1 MTSRFTSYAHRLLTL
16 ALLAAPV
23 LSHGQTTHPAKAG
36 QPTSTTRSTKGRSS
50 VKSSSQEQEPTR
62 PHKYSRHHKT
72 QHQRETG
79 TVTTHAPKSDAAAPT
94 PTAPGKNTTP
104 APAVTAAPA
113 ATPLPAA
120 TPTKTAVTTSAAPAA
135 SKPAAAT
142 APKPAPGKPVAKPG
156 PASEPAG
163 RAYLVGRVSGVTN
176 DSIAV
181 SMRENPLDPKDRL
194 IRVGVNDKGDFKLI
208 IPLNGPAKADLVYGD
223 DVAPLFLDPG
233 TDLDVRFKGS
243 DMSTTLKFKANDVP
257 TGFTTKLRN
266 GSNLTNEQRHRQ
278 QAANANNY
286 LSEFDAQFVENDGFQ
301 VLPDNIQLY
310 EAPFLSF
317 LEYRRKHELEFLED
331 HAAKQSFTQEFYN
344 YAHAE
349 VLYSYANDRLT
360 FQDLREQVV
369 NTEGRLKMAA
379 DYYNFLREPGLLN
392 EPNAAQSELYHE
404 FLLNYVH
411 FAVAQ
416 DKHQRADPDFYPA
429 CYALAA
435 KKLNG
440 VSRPVIL
447 GRILQESFRFG
458 HVKQSAAMLTDFRNY
473 DSRNQFY
480 PTLLND
486 FDRHKDFA
494 IGAPAPDFKLTSPT
508 GDTVHLH
515 DFAGKLVYINFW
527 KSTNGLC
534 LRDLAYAQELIR
546 KFEGKNIVFI
556 NVALDENEQAWRS
569 LVTMKKLPGVQVRVP
584 GGGLR
589 SSTAHAYALQEVP
602 SYFLVGED
610 GTFLNTKPKR
620 LSSRAAVDE
629 INQSFGKASTYTSAI
644 EFAPTHK

>member
-1 MTSRFTSYAHRLLTL
+1 MTARFTTYVQRVLVA
-16 ALLAAPV
+16 ALVAAPA
-23 LSHGQTTHPAKAG
+23 LSYGQSKHHTKHHAK
-36 QPTSTTRSTKGRSS
+36 PS
-50 VKSSSQEQEPTR
+50 
-62 PHKYSRHHKT
+62 T
-72 QHQRETG
+72 QHT
-79 TVTTHAPKSDAAAPT
+79 AAAP
-94 PTAPGKNTTP
+94 A
-104 APAVTAAPA
+104 
-113 ATPLPAA
+113 
-120 TPTKTAVTTSAAPAA
+120 SAA
-135 SKPAAAT
+135 KPAAAPAVVGEAA
-142 APKPAPGKPVAKPG
+142 APVPASPAAAPAKAVAPAAAPAKAVVALPKPMAKPAPAPEPTGKAILIGKI
-156 PASEPAG
+156 
-163 RAYLVGRVSGVTN
+163 SGSTN
-176 DSIAV
+176 DSVAV
-181 SMRENPLDPKDRL
+181 SLRENPLDPKDKL
-194 IRVGVNDKGDFKLI
+194 IRVPVNEKGEFKLV
-208 IPLNGPAKADLVYGD
+208 IPLFGPTKADLVYGD
-223 DVAPLFLDPG
+223 DVAPLFLDAG
-233 TDLDVRFKGS
+233 TDLDVRFKGN

-257 TGFTTKLRN
+257 TGLGTKLRN
-266 GSNLTNEQRHRQ
+266 GSNLTEQQRHRQ

-310 EAPFLSF
+310 EAPFISF

-331 HAAKQSFTQEFYN
+331 HAAKQSFTQDFYN
-344 YAHAE
+344 YAKAE
-349 VLYSYANDRLT
+349 VVYSYANDKLT

-369 NTEGRLKMAA
+369 NTEGRLKMAP

-392 EPNAAQSELYHE
+392 DPNAAQSELYHE

-429 CYALAA
+429 CYALTV

-440 VSRPVIL
+440 PTRAVIL

-473 DSRNQFY
+473 DARNIYY
-480 PTLLND
+480 PTLLTD

-494 IGAPAPDFKLTSPT
+494 IGAPAPDFKLATAT

-515 DFAGKLVYINFW
+515 DFAGKLVYLNFW

-534 LRDLAYAQELIR
+534 LRDLAYAQELMR
-546 KFEGKNIVFI
+546 KFEGKNIVFV
-556 NVALDENEQAWRS
+556 NVALDENEQAWKS
-569 LVTMKKLPGVQVRVP
+569 LVNIKKLPGVQVRVP

-589 SSTAHAYALQEVP
+589 SATAHAYALQEVP

-620 LSSRAAVDE
+620 LSSRAAIDE

-644 EFAPTHK
+644 EFAPATKK

>member
-1 MTSRFTSYAHRLLTL
+1 MTALFTTYVHRVLVA
-16 ALLAAPV
+16 ALVAAPA
-23 LSHGQTTHPAKAG
+23 LCYGQHKSPAKH
-36 QPTSTTRSTKGRSS
+36 RKHS
-50 VKSSSQEQEPTR
+50 V
-62 PHKYSRHHKT
+62 
-72 QHQRETG
+72 QHAT
-79 TVTTHAPKSDAAAPT
+79 TVTKA
-94 PTAPGKNTTP
+94 
-104 APAVTAAPA
+104 AAPA
-113 ATPLPAA
+113 ATTTTMPAAATTAPAPAA
-120 TPTKTAVTTSAAPAA
+120 TPPAAVQTPAPATPKTATVPAPAAAPA
-135 SKPAAAT
+135 KAAAT
-142 APKPAPGKPVAKPG
+142 APKPMAKPA
-156 PASEPAG
+156 PAPEPTGKAF
-163 RAYLVGRVSGVTN
+163 LVGRISGSTT

-181 SMRENPLDPKDRL
+181 SLRENPLDPKDKL
-194 IRVGVNDKGDFKLI
+194 IRVPVNEKGEFKI
-208 IPLNGPAKADLVYGD
+208 AIPLYGPTKADLVYGD
-223 DVAPLFLDPG
+223 DVAPLFLDAG
-233 TDLDVRFKGS
+233 TDLDVRFKGN
-243 DMSTTLKFKANDVP
+243 DMSTTIKFKANDVP
-257 TGFTTKLRN
+257 TGLGTKLRN
-266 GSNLTNEQRHRQ
+266 GSNLTEQQRHRQ

-310 EAPFLSF
+310 EAPFISF

-349 VLYSYANDRLT
+349 VVYSYANDKLT

-369 NTEGRLKMAA
+369 NTEGRLKMAP
-379 DYYNFLREPGLLN
+379 DYYNFLREPGILN

-429 CYALAA
+429 CYALAV
-435 KKLNG
+435 KKLG
-440 VSRPVIL
+440 GPTRAIIL

-458 HVKQSAAMLTDFRNY
+458 HVKQSAAMLADFRNY
-473 DSRNQFY
+473 DSRNLYY
-480 PTLLND
+480 PTLLSD

-494 IGAPAPDFKLTSPT
+494 IGAPAPDFKLTSAT

-515 DFAGKLVYINFW
+515 DFVGKLVYLNFW

-534 LRDLAYAQELIR
+534 LRDLAYAQELMR

-556 NVALDENEQAWRS
+556 NVALDENEQAWKS
-569 LVTMKKLPGVQVRVP
+569 LVNIKKLPGVQVRVP

-589 SSTAHAYALQEVP
+589 SATAHAYALQEVP

-644 EFAPTHK
+644 EFAPATKK

>member
-1 MTSRFTSYAHRLLTL
+1 MTALFTTYVHRVLVA
-16 ALLAAPV
+16 ALVAAPM
-23 LSHGQTTHPAKAG
+23 LSFGQHRQHTKHTRVSATT
-36 QPTSTTRSTKGRSS
+36 
-50 VKSSSQEQEPTR
+50 
-62 PHKYSRHHKT
+62 
-72 QHQRETG
+72 
-79 TVTTHAPKSDAAAPT
+79 APKRTTDAPAAAT
-94 PTAPGKNTTP
+94 PSP
-104 APAVTAAPA
+104 VAPA
-113 ATPLPAA
+113 ATAA
-120 TPTKTAVTTSAAPAA
+120 KPAAPAVPVA
-135 SKPAAAT
+135 PTPAPVKAAVV
-142 APKPAPGKPVAKPG
+142 APRPMAKPAPAPEPTGKAFLI
-156 PASEPAG
+156 G
-163 RAYLVGRVSGVTN
+163 RISGSTN
-176 DSIAV
+176 DSVAV
-181 SMRENPLDPKDRL
+181 SLRENPLDPKDKL
-194 IRVGVNDKGDFKLI
+194 IRVPVNDKGEFKLA
-208 IPLNGPAKADLVYGD
+208 IPLYGPTKADLVYGD
-223 DVAPLFLDPG
+223 DVAPLFLDAG
-233 TDLDVRFKGS
+233 TDLEVRFKGN

-257 TGFTTKLRN
+257 TGIGTKLRN
-266 GSNLTNEQRHRQ
+266 GANLTEQQRHRQ

-317 LEYRRKHELEFLED
+317 LEYRRKHEFEFLED

-344 YAHAE
+344 YAKAE
-349 VLYSYANDRLT
+349 VVYSYANDKLT

-369 NTEGRLKMAA
+369 NTEGRLKMAP
-379 DYYNFLREPGLLN
+379 DYYNFLREPGILN

-429 CYALAA
+429 CYALAV
-435 KKLNG
+435 KKLG
-440 VSRPVIL
+440 GPTRAVIL

-458 HVKQSAAMLTDFRNY
+458 HVKQSAAMLADFRNY
-473 DSRNQFY
+473 DSRNQYY
-480 PTLLND
+480 PTLLTD

-494 IGAPAPDFKLTSPT
+494 IGAPAPDFKLATAT

-515 DFAGKLVYINFW
+515 DFAGKLVYLNFW

-534 LRDLAYAQELIR
+534 LRDLAYAQELMR

-556 NVALDENEQAWRS
+556 NVALDENEQAWKS
-569 LVTMKKLPGVQVRVP
+569 LVNIKKLPGVQVRVP

-589 SSTAHAYALQEVP
+589 SATAHAYALQEVP

-644 EFAPTHK
+644 EFAPATKK

>member
-1 MTSRFTSYAHRLLTL
+1 MTALFTTYVHRVLVA
-16 ALLAAPV
+16 ALLVMPV
-23 LSHGQTTHPAKAG
+23 LGYGQHKHYATKA
-36 QPTSTTRSTKGRSS
+36 
-50 VKSSSQEQEPTR
+50 
-62 PHKYSRHHKT
+62 
-72 QHQRETG
+72 
-79 TVTTHAPKSDAAAPT
+79 
-94 PTAPGKNTTP
+94 N
-104 APAVTAAPA
+104 
-113 ATPLPAA
+113 
-120 TPTKTAVTTSAAPAA
+120 
-135 SKPAAAT
+135 KPAAT
-142 APKPAPGKPVAKPG
+142 APKPAAVVPAATVPAVATPAAPAILATPPPAPVKMAAA
-156 PASEPAG
+156 PAPRPMARPALAPEPAG
-163 RAYLVGRVSGVTN
+163 KAVLVGRISGATT

-181 SMRENPLDPKDRL
+181 SLRENPLDPKDKL
-194 IRVGVNDKGDFKLI
+194 IRVPINEKGEFKLS
-208 IPLNGPAKADLVYGD
+208 IPLYGATKADLVYGD
-223 DVAPLFLDPG
+223 DVAPLFLDAG
-233 TDLDVRFKGS
+233 TDLDVRFKGN

-257 TGFTTKLRN
+257 TGLATKLRN
-266 GSNLTNEQRHRQ
+266 GSNLTEQQRHRQ

-286 LSEFDAQFVENDGFQ
+286 LSEFDEQFVENDGFQ

-317 LEYRRKHELEFLED
+317 LEYRRKHEFEFLED
-331 HAAKQSFTQEFYN
+331 HAARQSFTQEFYN

-349 VLYSYANDRLT
+349 IVYSYANDKLT

-369 NTEGRLKMAA
+369 NTEGRLKMAP

-392 EPNAAQSELYHE
+392 EPNAAQSEIYHE

-429 CYALAA
+429 CYALTV
-435 KKLNG
+435 KKLG
-440 VSRPVIL
+440 GPTRAVIM

-473 DSRNQFY
+473 DSRNLYY
-480 PTLLND
+480 PTLLDD

-494 IGAPAPDFKLTSPT
+494 IGAPAPDFKLAAAN

-515 DFAGKLVYINFW
+515 DFAGKLVYLNFW

-534 LRDLAYAQELIR
+534 LRDLAYAQELMR
-546 KFEGKNIVFI
+546 KFEGKNIVFV
-556 NVALDENEQAWRS
+556 NVALDENEQAWKS
-569 LVTMKKLPGVQVRVP
+569 LVNIKKLPGVQVRVA

-589 SSTAHAYALQEVP
+589 SATAHAYALQEVP

-644 EFAPTHK
+644 EFAPVTKK

>member
-1 MTSRFTSYAHRLLTL
+1 MTALFSTYVHRVLVA
-16 ALLAAPV
+16 ALVAAPV
-23 LSHGQTTHPAKAG
+23 LSYGQGTTPAKAV
-36 QPTSTTRSTKGRSS
+36 PAA
-50 VKSSSQEQEPTR
+50 
-62 PHKYSRHHKT
+62 
-72 QHQRETG
+72 
-79 TVTTHAPKSDAAAPT
+79 TVTKPV
-94 PTAPGKNTTP
+94 GP
-104 APAVTAAPA
+104 APAGTPGAAKTTAPA
-113 ATPLPAA
+113 VVQPAPVKAAAAVPRPAA
-120 TPTKTAVTTSAAPAA
+120 RPAPA
-135 SKPAAAT
+135 P
-142 APKPAPGKPVAKPG
+142 
-156 PASEPAG
+156 EPTG
-163 RAYLVGRVSGVTN
+163 RAVLVGRISGPTT

-181 SMRENPLDPKDRL
+181 SLRENPLDPKDKL
-194 IRVGVNDKGDFKLI
+194 VRVPVNDKGDFKLI
-208 IPLNGPAKADLVYGD
+208 IPLFGPTKADLVYGD
-223 DVAPLFLDPG
+223 DVAPLFLDAG
-233 TDLDVRFKGS
+233 TDLDVRFKGN
-243 DMSTTLKFKANDVP
+243 DMSTTIKFKANDVP
-257 TGFTTKLRN
+257 TGLGTKLRN
-266 GSNLTNEQRHRQ
+266 GSNLNEQQRHRQ

-317 LEYRRKHELEFLED
+317 LEYRRKHEFEFLDD

-344 YAHAE
+344 YARAE
-349 VLYSYANDRLT
+349 VVYSYANDKLT

-369 NTEGRLKMAA
+369 NTEGRLKMAP
-379 DYYNFLREPGLLN
+379 DYYNFLREPGILN

-429 CYALAA
+429 CYALGV
-435 KKLNG
+435 KKLG
-440 VSRPVIL
+440 GPTRAIIL

-458 HVKQSAAMLTDFRNY
+458 HVKQSAAMLADFRNY
-473 DSRNQFY
+473 DSRNTYY
-480 PTLLND
+480 PTLLSD

-494 IGAPAPDFKLTSPT
+494 IGAPAPDFKLTSAT
-508 GDTVHLH
+508 GDTIHLH
-515 DFAGKLVYINFW
+515 DFAGKLVYLNFW

-534 LRDLAYAQELIR
+534 LRDLAYAQELMR
-546 KFEGKNIVFI
+546 KFEGKNIVFV
-556 NVALDENEQAWRS
+556 NVALDENEQAWKS
-569 LVTMKKLPGVQVRVP
+569 LVNIKKLPGVQVRVP

-589 SSTAHAYALQEVP
+589 SATAHAYALQEVP

-644 EFAPTHK
+644 DFAPATKK

>member
-1 MTSRFTSYAHRLLTL
+1 MTALFTTYVHRVLVA
-16 ALLAAPV
+16 ALVAAPM
-23 LSHGQTTHPAKAG
+23 LSYGQHTTHRTKHARKPAA
-36 QPTSTTRSTKGRSS
+36 T
-50 VKSSSQEQEPTR
+50 VAR
-62 PHKYSRHHKT
+62 P
-72 QHQRETG
+72 
-79 TVTTHAPKSDAAAPT
+79 
-94 PTAPGKNTTP
+94 
-104 APAVTAAPA
+104 APA
-113 ATPLPAA
+113 AT
-120 TPTKTAVTTSAAPAA
+120 V
-135 SKPAAAT
+135 PAAAT
-142 APKPAPGKPVAKPG
+142 PAVASPAAQSAPVTPASAPVKTAASAPAKTAVATPAARPMAKPAPAPEPTGKAILI
-156 PASEPAG
+156 G
-163 RAYLVGRVSGVTN
+163 RISGSTT
-176 DSIAV
+176 DSVAV
-181 SMRENPLDPKDRL
+181 SLRENPLDPKDKL
-194 IRVGVNDKGDFKLI
+194 IRVPVNEKGEFKLS
-208 IPLNGPAKADLVYGD
+208 IPLYGPTKADLVYGD
-223 DVAPLFLDPG
+223 DVAPLFLDAG
-233 TDLDVRFKGS
+233 TDLDVRFKGN

-257 TGFTTKLRN
+257 TGIGTKLRN
-266 GSNLTNEQRHRQ
+266 GSNLTEQQRHRQ
-278 QAANANNY
+278 QSANANNY

-310 EAPFLSF
+310 EAPVLSF

-344 YAHAE
+344 YAKAE
-349 VLYSYANDRLT
+349 VVYSYANDKLT

-369 NTEGRLKMAA
+369 NTEGRLKMAP
-379 DYYNFLREPGLLN
+379 DYYNFLREPGILN

-429 CYALAA
+429 CYALAV
-435 KKLNG
+435 KKLG
-440 VSRPVIL
+440 GPTRAVIM

-458 HVKQSAAMLTDFRNY
+458 HVKQSAAMLADFRNY
-473 DSRNQFY
+473 DSRNTYY
-480 PTLLND
+480 PTLLSD

-494 IGAPAPDFKLTSPT
+494 IGAPAPDFKLTSAT

-515 DFAGKLVYINFW
+515 DFAGKLVYLNFW

-534 LRDLAYAQELIR
+534 LRDLAYAQELMR

-556 NVALDENEQAWRS
+556 NVALDENEQAWKS
-569 LVTMKKLPGVQVRVP
+569 LVNIKKLPGVQVRVP

-589 SSTAHAYALQEVP
+589 SATAHAYALQEVP

-644 EFAPTHK
+644 EFAPATKK